1 MLFRD
6 ILCCFRHNQL
16 HVPEDNM
23 AELNTNTEEIK
34 DIVESEDVM
43 EVALDDSE
51 ENSKSSEGMEYTEA
65 EMSGLTEQQRK
76 RKEIWDKVT
85 TGILIALLCSPV
97 AILLYIFIWFIQQ
110 MG

>member
-1 MLFRD
+1 MPAKA
-6 ILCCFRHNQL
+6 IKL
-16 HVPEDNM
+16 HFPEDNM
-23 AELNTNTEEIK
+23 EELNNNTEEIK
-34 DIVESEDVM
+34 DIVQSEEVM
-43 EVALDDSE
+43 EVALADSE
-51 ENSKSSEGMEYTEA
+51 EDSAASEGMEYTEA
-65 EMSGLTEQQRK
+65 EMSGLTEEQRR

>member
-1 MLFRD
+1 MG
-6 ILCCFRHNQL
+6 HTKL
-16 HVPEDNM
+16 HVPEGNM
-23 AELNTNTEEIK
+23 EELKSNTEEIK
-34 DIVESEDVM
+34 DIVESEEVM
-43 EVALDDSE
+43 EVALADSE
-51 ENSKSSEGMEYTEA
+51 ETPETSEGMEYTES

-85 TGILIALLCSPV
+85 TGLLIALLCSPF